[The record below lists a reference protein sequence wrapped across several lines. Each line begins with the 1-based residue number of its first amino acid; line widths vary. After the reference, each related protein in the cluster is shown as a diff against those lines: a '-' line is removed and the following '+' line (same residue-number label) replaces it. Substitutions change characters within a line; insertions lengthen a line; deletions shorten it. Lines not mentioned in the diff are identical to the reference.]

1 MRFNCIYALSKIEFH
16 KKEPAENC
24 LASAENCLASV
35 VGLKRKKVQ
44 RSLFSGRLG

>member
-24 LASAENCLASV
+24 LASV